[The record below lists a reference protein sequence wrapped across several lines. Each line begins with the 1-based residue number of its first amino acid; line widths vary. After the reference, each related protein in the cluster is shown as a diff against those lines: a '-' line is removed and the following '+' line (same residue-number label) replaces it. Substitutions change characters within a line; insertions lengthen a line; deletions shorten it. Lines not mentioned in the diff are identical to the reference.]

1 MKFNKLIILDPDL
14 RDKNFGHFYT
24 YDNSVKNIF
33 LQNDVETIIY
43 CSKSFSKLSYE
54 QNIINNIRD
63 YQSKYFKIV
72 EFLLQQ
78 FQIYNLLKKITKN
91 SNTHIFIPN
100 LDFKLFFPLILIL
113 ILHPNI
119 ENISLFY
126 RYSKESFFLKKIKF
140 NLFYKIFFKL
150 KILQKNKIKLF
161 TDSELL
167 IEEAFNT
174 YNIILNL
181 LPIPHVIKNPKVNE
195 YKNKINSIYLPGR
208 LLKGKMFEYVFNEYL
223 EHYNKLPS
231 LKLQKGSDL
240 LFDNISNDIKMK
252 FICLDEFLD
261 RNRLIEE
268 MINSEVIL
276 LPYSGI
282 GYKTQTSGFFTESVA
297 LGKIV
302 IVGNNTWMS
311 KQIDLN
317 YASGIVI
324 DIQQKNSL
332 ICALKN
338 IEENFE
344 YFRSNALKKSIY
356 WLELN
361 SPENFYK
368 IFSKT
373 VTNA

>member
-1 MKFNKLIILDPDL
+1 LKLNKLIILDPDL

-33 LQNDVETIIY
+33 LQNNVETLIF
-43 CSKSFSKLSYE
+43 CSKLYSKSSSE

-63 YQSKYFKIV
+63 YQSKYFKIF
-72 EFLLQQ
+72 EFFLQQ
-78 FQIYNLLKKITKN
+78 LQIYNLLKKITKN
-91 SNTHIFIPN
+91 RYTHVFIPN
-100 LDFKLFFPLILIL
+100 LDFKLFFPLIFIL

-119 ENISLFY
+119 ENISLLY
-126 RYSKESFFLKKIKF
+126 RYSKDSYFIKKIKF

-150 KILQKNKIKLF
+150 KTLQKNKIKLF

-167 IEEAFNT
+167 IEEAFNN

-181 LPIPHVIKNPKVNE
+181 LPIPHIIKNPKANDFN
-195 YKNKINSIYLPGR
+195 NKINSIYLPGR
-208 LLKGKMFEYVFNEYL
+208 LLKGKMFEYVYNEYL
-223 EHYNKLPS
+223 ENHIKLPS
-231 LKLQKGSDL
+231 LKLQKGADL
-240 LFDNISNDIKMK
+240 LFDNIANDIKLK
-252 FICLDEFLD
+252 FICLNEFLERD
-261 RNRLIEE
+261 RLIEE
-268 MINSEVIL
+268 MINSEIIL

-324 DIQQKNSL
+324 DIKQKNSL
-332 ICALKN
+332 ISAIKN
-338 IEENFE
+338 IEDNFE
-344 YFRSNALKKSIY
+344 YFRSNAVKKSIH
-356 WLELN
+356 WLEMN

-368 IFSKT
+368 IFFKI